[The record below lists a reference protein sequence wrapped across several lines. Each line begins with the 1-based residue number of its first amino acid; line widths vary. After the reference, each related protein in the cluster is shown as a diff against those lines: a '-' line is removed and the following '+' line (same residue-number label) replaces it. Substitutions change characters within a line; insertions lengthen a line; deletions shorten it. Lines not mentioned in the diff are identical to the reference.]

1 MLGYQPLDIF
11 RITLYLDY
19 ETQIYMKIRF
29 KRKEH
34 PRGQGKMYPLCS
46 SLKIINAEMN
56 LINITFS
63 AGVFYQTAQNSLKIY
78 STKASL
84 TVLPLLKPKRIC
96 LTTNYRSEM

>member
-29 KRKEH
+29 KIKEH
-34 PRGQGKMYPLCS
+34 PRRWGKMHLLCS
-46 SLKIINAEMN
+46 SPKIIHAETN
-56 LINITFS
+56 LNITFS
-63 AGVFYQTAQNSLKIY
+63 AGVFYQTAQDSLKIY

-84 TVLPLLKPKRIC
+84 TVLSFIE
-96 LTTNYRSEM
+96 T

>member
-1 MLGYQPLDIF
+1 MHL
-11 RITLYLDY
+11 
-19 ETQIYMKIRF
+19 
-29 KRKEH
+29 
-34 PRGQGKMYPLCS
+34 LCS
-46 SLKIINAEMN
+46 SPKIINAETN

-96 LTTNYRSEM
+96 LTINSKFEM

>member
-34 PRGQGKMYPLCS
+34 PRGQGKMYLLCS

-96 LTTNYRSEM
+96 LTINYRSEM